1 MEQKIRLIISY
12 GNPGKKYV
20 NTRSNAGYIALDAAV
35 YKTVNSFPVAT
46 TGNWVARSKYMIIAI
61 NLDPFT
67 FVVKP
72 RTYKDKFDDT
82 AYGLYAYYKVVPEN
96 FYVIYADD
104 SLAVGQYKVERGL
117 APVPEE
123 IAKVE
128 KKMDSQDF
136 WKVRIGVA
144 GAEEELADVD
154 LLKLKFVGE
163 KLIDK
168 LGLAYAAWKRA

>member
-1 MEQKIRLIISY
+1 MAQKIRLIISY

-20 NTRSNAGYIALDAAV
+20 NARSNAGYIALDAAV
-35 YKTVNSFPVAT
+35 FKTVNSFPVA

-72 RTYKDKFDDT
+72 RTYKDKFDDI
-82 AYGLYAYYKVVPEN
+82 AYGLYAYYKVAPED

-104 SLAVGQYKVERGL
+104 SLAVGQFKVERGL
-117 APVPEE
+117 ASLPEE

-144 GAEEELADVD
+144 GAEQELADVD

-163 KLIDK
+163 KLIEE
-168 LGLAYAAWKRA
+168 LGLAYAAGNRV